1 MKLNILGINIDNLA
15 LSEVLDKIREF
26 LASKNQHYLVTVN
39 PEFIMAARHDD
50 EFRNILNKADLSV
63 ADGMGIKF
71 AAKRFGQKLEQRI
84 TGVDLMWE
92 IIKIAEQ
99 ENKSVFLLGAKK
111 GVAERTAYRII
122 EKCPNIK
129 IVGAESGYRSWHRK
143 LKDHKLVDIINY
155 RQPDI
160 LLVAFGQVKQEKWV
174 YYNLPKMPSVKLAM
188 GVGGSFDYISGKVK
202 RAPKWL
208 RSLGLEWL
216 YRLIRQPWRLPRII
230 TAVIKFSWAVLKSK
244 KNEV

>member
-26 LASKNQHYLVTVN
+26 LGSKNQHYLVTVN
-39 PEFIMAARHDD
+39 PEFIMAARQDD
-50 EFRNILNKADLSV
+50 EFRNILNKADLSI

-71 AAKRFGQKLEQRI
+71 AARRIGQKLKQRI

-99 ENKSVFLLGAKK
+99 KNKSVFLLGAKK
-111 GVAERTAYRII
+111 GIAEQVAFRII
-122 EKCPNIK
+122 EKHPGIK
-129 IVGAESGYRSWHRK
+129 VVGAESGYRGWHRQ
-143 LKDHKLVDIINY
+143 LKDEKLVDIINR

-160 LLVAFGQVKQEKWV
+160 LFVAFGQVKQEKWI
-174 YYNLPKMPSVKLAM
+174 YHNLPKIPSVRLAM

-208 RSLGLEWL
+208 RSLGLEWF
-216 YRLIRQPWRLPRII
+216 YRLMRQPWRLPRII
-230 TAVIKFSWAVLKSK
+230 TAVIKFSWVALKSK
-244 KNEV
+244 EEE